1 MGEKNKPTVAS
12 TLLTHLMA
20 FVFFVLFPALVTAIA
35 PVSYLR
41 FEKQADGVAFSGTQ
55 CLLFFIPYKSYSIP
69 SVTGI
74 GDKVIASRVRTA
86 EERRRFNS
94 GPGVVEGEAALIV
107 TGADDRTESV
117 PVSPASIKSVE
128 ERARKFVES
137 PTDKPLSIFV
147 VANWKFSLFVG
158 GMVSLLT
165 VLYVVGI
172 VLSIFHRI
180 LKVAGLSKA
189 GETLA
194 PVEENR
200 DSARD

>member
-1 MGEKNKPTVAS
+1 MGEKSKPTVAS

-35 PVSYLR
+35 PVAYLR
-41 FEKQADGVAFSGTQ
+41 FEKQPDGVAFSGKQ

-94 GPGVVEGEAALIV
+94 GPGVIEGEAALIV
-107 TGADDRTESV
+107 MGADGLTASI

-128 ERARKFVES
+128 ERARNFTES
-137 PTDKPLSIFV
+137 PTDYPLSMFV

-172 VLSIFHRI
+172 VLSIFHGI
-180 LKVAGLSKA
+180 LKFAGLSKA
-189 GETLA
+189 GETLT
-194 PVEENR
+194 PVVEHR
-200 DSARD
+200 DSTRD